1 MTGTLRL
8 KVSSYRAPKTQ
19 IPSKSVSFKELYRIK
34 LNETLLEQY
43 DIWYWETLKIV
54 SEKWGAQDSI
64 HAKKKRVFPEKQGDG
79 ALTYTLT
86 HTNCVTESVGVGE
99 GSERLSLSGRK

>member
-1 MTGTLRL
+1 MILGNTEDCVREMRCTGL
-8 KVSSYRAPKTQ
+8 
-19 IPSKSVSFKELYRIK
+19 
-34 LNETLLEQY
+34 
-43 DIWYWETLKIV
+43 
-54 SEKWGAQDSI
+54 DSR
-64 HAKKKRVFPEKQGDG
+64 KKMRVFPEKQGDG